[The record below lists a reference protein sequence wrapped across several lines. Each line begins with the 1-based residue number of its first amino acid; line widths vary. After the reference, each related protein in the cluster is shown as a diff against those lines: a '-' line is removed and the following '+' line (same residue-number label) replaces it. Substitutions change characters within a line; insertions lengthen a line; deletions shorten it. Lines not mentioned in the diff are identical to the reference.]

1 MTDSWPLGRSR
12 DGGLDRVPLPTGPG
26 QLWICGKHAIG
37 PDVEALLA
45 RTAEGDR
52 DRGGSSSVLC
62 LTETFE
68 IADRYPAYAAW
79 LESNR
84 NGRAILFP
92 IPDLHAPQLDAVTEL
107 LDQLRER
114 LAVGQR
120 IVIHCAAG
128 VGRSGTLAACLLI
141 SMGMSRDAALAHVAA
156 HRPMAGPEVGA
167 QLELVDAVADSR
179 FGETR

>member
-52 DRGGSSSVLC
+52 DRGGSSSALC

-92 IPDLHAPQLDAVTEL
+92 IPDLHAPELDAVIEL
-107 LDQLRER
+107 LILDGHHDELQLRR
-114 LAVGQR
+114 LKKRKLQLKDY
-120 IVIHCAAG
+120 I
-128 VGRSGTLAACLLI
+128 TLLK
-141 SMGMSRDAALAHVAA
+141 M
-156 HRPMAGPEVGA
+156 
-167 QLELVDAVADSR
+167 QLVPDVPA
-179 FGETR
+179 